1 MSFDKPVVVEPPRPS
16 RPALNPAT
24 SVTSAI
30 TASAIDAAFGG
41 AMTAMVPEAI
51 GDAPTAS
58 PAANPVS
65 EPVQSLQGGTAFDP
79 DEDLIDFGVQE
90 DPIKELHSTMNQKA
104 GRRSQSKSQQRPVRQ
119 PQQSQSQN
127 QSQNRV
133 VPGAPSKANDGLG
146 ASLPSPSP
154 LLKPEILK
162 SMEAGV
168 QSLAQRLQ
176 MVSGELGLELKF
188 GRLYV
193 KRPSQATVST
203 TKSVSSDLVW
213 NLDAASQE
221 LRKIPSDSFAF
232 QPILSAKGSDVN
244 LLAQIREPGE
254 PRWNMPA
261 KTVVYRF
268 ICYHMST
275 KTVFRVDIDA
285 FSPTFICRGLV
296 NEIASEYI
304 HCPEHAWGMKACA
317 TRSRI
322 DFPEEFRK
330 FAEHLFKSLEVT

>member
-1 MSFDKPVVVEPPRPS
+1 M
-16 RPALNPAT
+16 
-24 SVTSAI
+24 
-30 TASAIDAAFGG
+30 
-41 AMTAMVPEAI
+41 
-51 GDAPTAS
+51 
-58 PAANPVS
+58 
-65 EPVQSLQGGTAFDP
+65 QGGTAFDP

-90 DPIKELHSTMNQKA
+90 DPIKELHMTMNQKA
-104 GRRSQSKSQQRPVRQ
+104 GRRSQATSQQRPVRQ
-119 PQQSQSQN
+119 PQQSQSQS
-127 QSQNRV
+127 QSRV
-133 VPGAPSKANDGLG
+133 VPGAPPRPNDDLG
-146 ASLPSPSP
+146 ASLSSPSP

-162 SMEAGV
+162 AMEAGV
-168 QSLAQRLQ
+168 QNLAQRLQ

-203 TKSVSSDLVW
+203 TTSVSSDLVW

-221 LRKIPSDSFAF
+221 LHKISSDSFAF
-232 QPILSAKGSDVN
+232 QPILSAKGSDAN
-244 LLAQIREPGE
+244 LLAQLREPGE
-254 PRWNMPA
+254 PRWNTPA

-285 FSPTFICRGLV
+285 LSPTFLCRGLV

-322 DFPEEFRK
+322 DFPEEFRQ

>member
-1 MSFDKPVVVEPPRPS
+1 MSFDEPVVVEPPRPS
-16 RPALNPAT
+16 RPAPDPAT
-24 SVTSAI
+24 GVTSPI

-41 AMTAMVPEAI
+41 AVTATDPEAI
-51 GDAPTAS
+51 GDAPTSS
-58 PAANPVS
+58 PAANSVSGPVRS
-65 EPVQSLQGGTAFDP
+65 VQGGTAFDP
-79 DEDLIDFGVQE
+79 DEDLIDFGLQE
-90 DPIKELHSTMNQKA
+90 NPIKELHSTMNQKA
-104 GRRSQSKSQQRPVRQ
+104 GRRSQSKSQQRP
-119 PQQSQSQN
+119 QQSQS

-133 VPGAPSKANDGLG
+133 VPGAPPRANDDLG
-146 ASLPSPSP
+146 ASLSTPSP

-162 SMEAGV
+162 VMEASV

-176 MVSGELGLELKF
+176 MVSGEVGLELRF

-203 TKSVSSDLVW
+203 TKSVSSDLIW

-232 QPILSAKGSDVN
+232 QPILSAKGSDAN
-244 LLAQIREPGE
+244 LLAQLREPGE
-254 PRWNMPA
+254 PRWNSPA
-261 KTVVYRF
+261 RTAVYRF

-275 KTVFRVDIDA
+275 KTSFMVDIDVG
-285 FSPTFICRGLV
+285 SPTFLCRGLV
-296 NEIASEYI
+296 NEIASQYI

-330 FAEHLFKSLEVT
+330 FAEYLYKSLEVT